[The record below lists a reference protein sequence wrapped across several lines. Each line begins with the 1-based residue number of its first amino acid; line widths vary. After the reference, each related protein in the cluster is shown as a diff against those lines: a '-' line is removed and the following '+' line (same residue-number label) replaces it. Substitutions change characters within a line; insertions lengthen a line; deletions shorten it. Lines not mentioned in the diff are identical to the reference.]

1 MIDYVL
7 FLFGLTWS
15 VQFTLYMIGIFQSL
29 ISKSDLLKYGKGS
42 WVIITGSTDG
52 IGKGFAYSLAKQG
65 FNIVSISRTPSK
77 LSELSTDLT
86 SKYGIKVLDIAKD
99 FSECTKDPIQFYSD
113 IYSKT
118 SGLDVSILINNV
130 GTGKNKTFLKHS
142 LSQILIQ
149 IALNTFSLTYL
160 SRYYINQ
167 LASRKE
173 NGLIINVS
181 SVIAELPAQTAVMYS
196 STKSFDLV
204 FSEVLSTE
212 SRVDVMTVQPGFV
225 KTQLIKNVKKP
236 YVCISVEDCI
246 DSILKATKGGR
257 TTSGH
262 WKHEYV
268 RILLKFF
275 RLAR

>member
-1 MIDYVL
+1 
-7 FLFGLTWS
+7 
-15 VQFTLYMIGIFQSL
+15 
-29 ISKSDLLKYGKGS
+29 
-42 WVIITGSTDG
+42 
-52 IGKGFAYSLAKQG
+52 
-65 FNIVSISRTPSK
+65 
-77 LSELSTDLT
+77 
-86 SKYGIKVLDIAKD
+86 
-99 FSECTKDPIQFYSD
+99 
-113 IYSKT
+113 
-118 SGLDVSILINNV
+118 
-130 GTGKNKTFLKHS
+130 
-142 LSQILIQ
+142 
-149 IALNTFSLTYL
+149 
-160 SRYYINQ
+160 
-167 LASRKE
+167 
-173 NGLIINVS
+173 
-181 SVIAELPAQTAVMYS
+181 MYS

>member
-130 GTGKNKTFLKHS
+130 GTGL
-142 LSQILIQ
+142 Q
-149 IALNTFSLTYL
+149 
-160 SRYYINQ
+160 
-167 LASRKE
+167 
-173 NGLIINVS
+173 
-181 SVIAELPAQTAVMYS
+181 
-196 STKSFDLV
+196 
-204 FSEVLSTE
+204 
-212 SRVDVMTVQPGFV
+212 
-225 KTQLIKNVKKP
+225 
-236 YVCISVEDCI
+236 
-246 DSILKATKGGR
+246 
-257 TTSGH
+257 
-262 WKHEYV
+262 
-268 RILLKFF
+268 
-275 RLAR
+275 

>member
-1 MIDYVL
+1 
-7 FLFGLTWS
+7 
-15 VQFTLYMIGIFQSL
+15 MIGIFQSL

-130 GTGKNKTFLKHS
+130 GTGL
-142 LSQILIQ
+142 Q
-149 IALNTFSLTYL
+149 
-160 SRYYINQ
+160 
-167 LASRKE
+167 
-173 NGLIINVS
+173 
-181 SVIAELPAQTAVMYS
+181 
-196 STKSFDLV
+196 
-204 FSEVLSTE
+204 
-212 SRVDVMTVQPGFV
+212 
-225 KTQLIKNVKKP
+225 
-236 YVCISVEDCI
+236 
-246 DSILKATKGGR
+246 
-257 TTSGH
+257 
-262 WKHEYV
+262 
-268 RILLKFF
+268 
-275 RLAR
+275 